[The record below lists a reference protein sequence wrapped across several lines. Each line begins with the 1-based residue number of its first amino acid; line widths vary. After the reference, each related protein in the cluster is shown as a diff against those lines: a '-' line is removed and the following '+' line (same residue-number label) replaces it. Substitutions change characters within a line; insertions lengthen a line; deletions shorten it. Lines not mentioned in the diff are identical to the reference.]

1 MGEGTWGQVLWPGR
15 LADTYNM
22 LWKMVIRPPR
32 DMYSP
37 EELGPAKF
45 RLGKRVYER
54 RDLQLRSSRGV
65 LECSH
70 FLPSKSPEAK
80 RPCIVY
86 LHGNCSSR
94 LEAFDALPV
103 LLPRD
108 LTVFCL
114 DLSGS
119 GRSEGEYISL
129 GHHEEKDLGIV
140 LQHLR
145 SQPSVSSIGLWGR
158 SMGATTSILRAAE
171 DHDLAACVLDSA
183 FRDLRTVAEELV
195 NRGRVPVPQFL
206 VRWALEMIRSEVSSR
221 AAFDPLE
228 LMPINCAPYA
238 VCPAFFGVA
247 SDDTFVLPHHTQDL
261 HNAWAGERVLRV
273 FDGGHNGVRPTWF
286 LEEAAD
292 FLVDR
297 MKGGTQDL
305 PGRRVSA
312 SVREE
317 DEESSNNEDGKP
329 TPRLVSPL
337 TERLQLDADVAA
349 GPISSALSD
358 GKIPRHKHTMAMELT
373 KMGFG
378 SEAVV
383 KATRECSSVEDGLE
397 WLLKQPMEV
406 FANVEE
412 GPPAGAR
419 DHGPP
424 GETVMDDFEDTEGP
438 SSILRPPTKPPSG
451 ASSSAA
457 SGQATVGKAQNR
469 KPVPKPAS
477 PATAVDGSKASS
489 ARPKLKPPGPAGQS
503 LSEQLHYLGFSPEEC
518 DMASRRSL
526 SLEAAM
532 EWLTAQEV
540 TVRL

>member
-1 MGEGTWGQVLWPGR
+1 MADRWPPPASWLGR
-15 LADTYNM
+15 VSDTYNM

-32 DMYSP
+32 DLYSP
-37 EELGPAKF
+37 EELGPSKF
-45 RLGKRVYER
+45 RLGKRVYQR

-70 FLPSKSPEAK
+70 FLPAKSPETK
-80 RPCIVY
+80 RPCVVY

-108 LTVFCL
+108 LTVFSL

-129 GHHEEKDLGIV
+129 GHHEEKDLRVV

-145 SQPSVSSIGLWGR
+145 GLEHVTAIGLWGR

-195 NRGRVPVPQFL
+195 NRGRFPVPQFIL
-206 VRWALEMIRSEVSSR
+206 SWALEMIRTEVTQR

-228 LMPINCAPYA
+228 LMPIDKAPNA

-297 MKGGTQDL
+297 MRGKREKGAPAKSL
-305 PGRRVSA
+305 LEMA
-312 SVREE
+312 KEE

-349 GPISSALSD
+349 GPMSSVPADHPRQDRDRATGATKISC
-358 GKIPRHKHTMAMELT
+358 GT
-373 KMGFG
+373 G
-378 SEAVV
+378 SVIA
-383 KATRECSSVEDGLE
+383 ATRECSMAEDDHQSEQWSLSAPATKVDARRNIE
-397 WLLKQPMEV
+397 AEAAARASNSPLASSPLLRHRRV
-406 FANVEE
+406 
-412 GPPAGAR
+412 
-419 DHGPP
+419 GPP
-424 GETVMDDFEDTEGP
+424 G
-438 SSILRPPTKPPSG
+438 
-451 ASSSAA
+451 A
-457 SGQATVGKAQNR
+457 
-469 KPVPKPAS
+469 
-477 PATAVDGSKASS
+477 
-489 ARPKLKPPGPAGQS
+489 S
-503 LSEQLHYLGFSPEEC
+503 LSEQLMYLGFDDRQCEE
-518 DMASRRSL
+518 ASHRCL
-526 SLEAAM
+526 SIEAAM
-532 EWLTAQEV
+532 EYLASEQS
-540 TVRL
+540 TVHL

>member
-1 MGEGTWGQVLWPGR
+1 MVDRAPPASWLGR
-15 LADTYNM
+15 VSDTYNM

-32 DMYSP
+32 DLYSP

-70 FLPSKSPEAK
+70 FLPAKSPEAK
-80 RPCIVY
+80 RPCVVY

-129 GHHEEKDLGIV
+129 GHHEEKDLRVV

-145 SQPSVSSIGLWGR
+145 SLDSVTAIGLWGR

-195 NRGRVPVPQFL
+195 SRGRFPVPAFL
-206 VRWALEMIRSEVSSR
+206 LSWALEMIRSEVSTR
-221 AAFDPLE
+221 ASFDPLE
-228 LMPINCAPYA
+228 LMPINCAPNA

-297 MKGGTQDL
+297 LRSRGTL
-305 PGRRVSA
+305 KEIAAPGRKFA
-312 SVREE
+312 SDQTAKENEE
-317 DEESSNNEDGKP
+317 DSAGEADGRP

-337 TERLQLDADVAA
+337 TERLQLDAERATGSLSAEVLEGHVPARKHQLAA
-349 GPISSALSD
+349 
-358 GKIPRHKHTMAMELT
+358 ELA
-373 KMGFG
+373 KMGFRT
-378 SEAVV
+378 EAVLAAV
-383 KATRECSSVEDGLE
+383 KYTDTVEDALE
-397 WLLKQPMEV
+397 WLLRQPGEAKCKV
-406 FANVEE
+406 DNR
-412 GPPAGAR
+412 PPAGAR
-419 DHGPP
+419 DHPP
-424 GETVMDDFEDTEGP
+424 GTAHGNTAEASESRSTGTRER
-438 SSILRPPTKPPSG
+438 RPPPRVPAPEAPAPPAPPPPGRLPPG
-451 ASSSAA
+451 ANLAEQLMFLGFDEMHTDAA
-457 SGQATVGKAQNR
+457 SKRCLTI
-469 KPVPKPAS
+469 
-477 PATAVDGSKASS
+477 D
-489 ARPKLKPPGPAGQS
+489 
-503 LSEQLHYLGFSPEEC
+503 
-518 DMASRRSL
+518 
-526 SLEAAM
+526 AAM
-532 EWLTAQEV
+532 DYFSTNSV
-540 TVRL
+540 TVHL